1 MNACNRIDRAPS
13 AQRETHHPYIGGDPR
28 RPDDIV
34 ATIRGSTLT
43 VLRLSYDMTDER
55 DLERGLRWAYR
66 VAKLRGVRVYF
77 ETGLH
82 RVVTRAER

>member
-1 MNACNRIDRAPS
+1 MNRIDRAPS
-13 AQRETHHPYIGGDPR
+13 APRETHYVNVGGDAR
-28 RPDDIV
+28 RDDDIV
-34 ATIRGSTLT
+34 ATIRGSTMT
-43 VLRLSYDMTDER
+43 VLRLSYDMPDER

-66 VAKLRGVRVYF
+66 VAKQRGVRVYF

>member
-1 MNACNRIDRAPS
+1 MDAYDRIARAHSCPEIS
-13 AQRETHHPYIGGDPR
+13 TCDVGGDPR

-34 ATIRGSTLT
+34 ATIRGSTMT
-43 VLRLSYDMTDER
+43 VLRVSYDMTDDH
-55 DLERGLRWAYR
+55 DLARGLRWAYR
-66 VAKLRGVRVYF
+66 VAAIRGVRVYF

>member
-1 MNACNRIDRAPS
+1 MSVCNRIDRAPS
-13 AQRETHHPYIGGDPR
+13 APRETHYVNVGGDPR
-28 RPDDIV
+28 RADDIV

-66 VAKLRGVRVYF
+66 VAAIRGVRVYF
-77 ETGLH
+77 ETGATIVCP
-82 RVVTRAER
+82 RR

>member
-1 MNACNRIDRAPS
+1 MNRIDRAPS
-13 AQRETHHPYIGGDPR
+13 APRETHYVNVGGDAR

-34 ATIRGSTLT
+34 ATIRGSTMT
-43 VLRLSYDMTDER
+43 VLRVDWDMTDEHE
-55 DLERGLRWAYR
+55 LTRGLRWAYR
-66 VAKLRGVRVYF
+66 VAKQRGVRVYF